1 MVSTSNGQDHITVSV
16 QDLRQTNEKGFRD
29 QYKVGKVIGKGAFGE
44 VRLIT
49 HRVSGNIRAVK
60 ILKKTNLDEG
70 EKERILNEIN
80 ILKAIDHPGI
90 VNMYEFFEDSSRFYL
105 V

>member
-1 MVSTSNGQDHITVSV
+1 MVENSVTVRV
-16 QDLRQTNEKGFRD
+16 QDFRQTNEKGFRD

-44 VRLIT
+44 ARLIT
-49 HRVSGNIRAVK
+49 HRASGNQRCVK
-60 ILKKTNLDEG
+60 ILKKTSLDPA
-70 EKERILNEIN
+70 EKERVLNEIN
-80 ILKAIDHPGI
+80 ILREIDHPGI